1 MSLLMLLFLTG
12 AVGAS
17 EVMLPD
23 DQVVFVRQGE
33 LWTFRFDGQ
42 GLRQLT
48 RTGSRKSRP
57 AASPDGTAIAYE
69 SYDTQRSEYS
79 LWTCSA
85 DGGNA
90 NSVMTGARYATWS
103 PDGGRLLFAM
113 QRRGSLDI
121 WMSSRAG
128 NDLRRITD
136 TKEQEYLP
144 VWSPDGDRV
153 AFVREIVESS
163 VKRYQV
169 IVRDLNGKETEWL
182 TLGSRGITSLSWAPA
197 ERLLIGSRSEG
208 TGGSERLFVAQPGEA
223 KLTEVDP
230 GLSSNLLGCWT
241 GSGDGLVCV
250 ESRRNTTR
258 LVARTTTARAEP
270 LKVTADGDNEP
281 AVLPGRA
288 HRVPQ
293 IYVLG
298 RRSFYLPL
306 ARWHGEEALV
316 PAADLARQLRVQLRQ
331 DGDKLTLKS
340 PQDTVL
346 IDLAAQEIS
355 SEGANASARKALAT
369 PTQRVSER
377 PLVPLR
383 ETAARL
389 GFRSEWSAETRIL
402 RVGG

>member
-1 MSLLMLLFLTG
+1 MPMLMLMLLTG
-12 AVGAS
+12 AIGAS

-48 RTGSRKSRP
+48 RTGTRKSRP
-57 AASPDGTAIAYE
+57 AASPDGTAIAFE
-69 SYDTQRSEYS
+69 NFDTQRSEYS

-90 NSVMTGARYATWS
+90 NSVIVGARYATWS

-113 QRRGSLDI
+113 QRRGSLDM
-121 WMSSRAG
+121 WMSSRTG

-144 VWSPDGDRV
+144 VWSPDGDRI

-169 IVRDLNGKETEWL
+169 VVVDLRGKETEWL
-182 TLGSRGITSLSWAPA
+182 TLGSRGITSLCWAPS
-197 ERLLIGSRSEG
+197 ERLLVGSRSEG
-208 TGGSERLFVAQPGEA
+208 TGGGERLFTAQPGEA

-250 ESRRNTTR
+250 ESRRSTTR
-258 LVARTTTARAEP
+258 LVARTATGRAEP
-270 LKVTADGDNEP
+270 LKNTADGDNEP

-288 HRVPQ
+288 HRAPQ

-306 ARWHGEEALV
+306 ARWQGEEALV
-316 PAADLARQLRVQLRQ
+316 PAADLARQLHVQVRQ

-340 PQDTVL
+340 PQDTVV

-355 SEGANASARKALAT
+355 SEGANASERTKLAT
-369 PTQRVSER
+369 PTQRVLER